1 MTEYLSQ
8 FSFPPLIGAN
18 QKKTDYICISK
29 ESEGPAPDALDET
42 LPNWKL
48 DVELYYSRN
57 IDWYESII
65 D

>member
-1 MTEYLSQ
+1 MTDKN
-8 FSFPPLIGAN
+8 IGAN
-18 QKKTDYICISK
+18 QNKTDYICISG
-29 ESEGPAPDALDET
+29 EFEGLAPDTLDET

>member
-1 MTEYLSQ
+1 MTDKN
-8 FSFPPLIGAN
+8 IGAN
-18 QKKTDYICISK
+18 QNKTDYICISG
-29 ESEGPAPDALDET
+29 ESEGLAPDTLDET

-48 DVELYYSRN
+48 DVEYYSRN

>member
-1 MTEYLSQ
+1 MTDEN
-8 FSFPPLIGAN
+8 IGAN
-18 QKKTDYICISK
+18 QKKTDYICLSG
-29 ESEGPAPDALDET
+29 ESEGPTPDALYET

>member
-1 MTEYLSQ
+1 MTDEN
-8 FSFPPLIGAN
+8 IGVN
-18 QKKTDYICISK
+18 QKKTDYIRISK
-29 ESEGPAPDALDET
+29 ESEGSAPDALDET

-48 DVELYYSRN
+48 DVYSRN

>member
-1 MTEYLSQ
+1 MTDKN
-8 FSFPPLIGAN
+8 IGAN
-18 QKKTDYICISK
+18 QNKTDYMCLSG
-29 ESEGPAPDALDET
+29 ESEGLAPDTLDET

>member
-48 DVELYYSRN
+48 DVELY
-57 IDWYESII
+57 
-65 D
+65 

>member
-1 MTEYLSQ
+1 MTDEN
-8 FSFPPLIGAN
+8 IGAN
-18 QKKTDYICISK
+18 QKKTYYIGLSG
-29 ESEGPAPDALDET
+29 ESEGLARDTLHET